1 MKKAQIKKSVS
12 ALAMAAVIAVSLFGY
27 GCGAKPAS
35 TSSDAGVSGDF
46 TGTAKGFGGDVS
58 VTLTLTDGAIT
69 GCTAEGKDE
78 TQGIGTLALEQL
90 PAQIAE
96 TGSIAVDGVSTATIT
111 SNAIK
116 EAAAAA
122 LTAAGLNADDYKIE
136 VKADETKAED
146 STVDADVVIV
156 GAGGAGMTAAITAA
170 AEGKSVVIVESQP
183 MVGGNSVRATGGM
196 NAGKTVYQD
205 ENEFGESA
213 GVEKTLKTAAEKYAD
228 NETITALAKTVSE
241 QWAAYQANPTSYFDS
256 VELMELDTMIGGKG
270 INDPE
275 LVETLCAN
283 SADAIDWLDEHGI
296 TLHDVSSFGGASV
309 KRIHRPVNAEGKTVS
324 VGSYMIPL
332 LEENCKKA
340 GVQILLNTTANEIL
354 TDANG
359 AAAGIK
365 ATGSTGETVTVN
377 AKAVVL
383 TTGGFGANLDM
394 VVKYKPEL
402 KGFMT
407 TNAAGIQG
415 QGIEMAQA
423 IGAATVDMDQIQIHP
438 TVEANTAALIT
449 EGLRGDGAI
458 LINEE
463 GQRFIDEVGT
473 RDVVSAAEI
482 AQTGSYSWLVVDQ
495 AMVDASS
502 VIQGYIKKGY
512 TVTGETYEELGK
524 AMGVDAAAFA
534 ETMEKWNGYVEAKND
549 PDFGRTSFANP
560 LNTAPYYAV
569 KVTAGVHHTMGG
581 LKINANTEVL
591 NEKGE
596 VIPGLF
602 AAGEVTGGVHG
613 ANRLGGNA
621 VADFTVFGRIAGAA
635 ASDYAA

>member
-27 GCGAKPAS
+27 GCGAKSAS

-78 TQGIGTLALEQL
+78 TEGVGSQAIAKMPGA
-90 PAQIAE
+90 IAE
-96 TGSIAVDGVSTATIT
+96 SGSIAVDGVSGATIT
-111 SNAIK
+111 STAIK

-122 LTAAGLNADDYKIE
+122 LTAAGLNPDDYKTAVE
-136 VKADETKAED
+136 NNATAED
-146 STVDADVVIV
+146 STVDADVVVV

-170 AEGKSVVIVESQP
+170 AEGKSVVILESQS

-241 QWAAYQANPTSYFDS
+241 QWAAYQANPTGYFDS

-296 TLHDVSSFGGASV
+296 TLHNVSSFGGASV

-332 LEENCKKA
+332 LQENCEKA
-340 GVQILLNTTANEIL
+340 GVKMMLDTTATEIL

-359 AAAGIK
+359 AAVGVK
-365 ATGSTGETVTVN
+365 ATGASGETVTVN

-383 TTGGFGANLDM
+383 ATGGFGANLDM

-407 TNAAGIQG
+407 TNAPGIQG

-463 GQRFIDEVGT
+463 GKRFIDEVGT

-495 AMVDASS
+495 AMADASS

-512 TVTGETYEELGK
+512 TVTGSTYEELGK

>member
-12 ALAMAAVIAVSLFGY
+12 ALAMAAIIAVSLFGY
-27 GCGAKPAS
+27 GCGAKSAS

-78 TQGIGTLALEQL
+78 TEGVGSQAIAKMPGA
-90 PAQIAE
+90 IAE
-96 TGSIAVDGVSTATIT
+96 SGSIAVDGVSGATIT
-111 SNAIK
+111 STAIK

-122 LTAAGLNADDYKIE
+122 LTAAGLNPDDYKTAVE
-136 VKADETKAED
+136 NDATAED
-146 STVDADVVIV
+146 STVEADVVVV

-170 AEGKSVVIVESQP
+170 GEGKSVVILESQS

-241 QWAAYQANPTSYFDS
+241 QWAAYQANPTGYFDS

-449 EGLRGDGAI
+449 EGLRGDGAV
-458 LINEE
+458 LINAE
-463 GQRFIDEVGT
+463 GKRFIDEVGT

-512 TVTGETYEELGK
+512 TVTGATYEELGK
-524 AMGVDAAAFA
+524 AMGVDEAAFA